1 MSVTKQA
8 LKVRKENGGQIQTE
22 EQESDKDE
30 GKYIQTLE
38 MNLMSEGLPDPSFM
52 IKSLLLKQ
60 SLI

>member
-1 MSVTKQA
+1 M
-8 LKVRKENGGQIQTE
+8 KVRKENGGQIQTE

>member
-8 LKVRKENGGQIQTE
+8 MKVRKENGGQIQTE

-52 IKSLLLKQ
+52 IKPLLLKQ

>member
-1 MSVTKQA
+1 M
-8 LKVRKENGGQIQTE
+8 KVRKENGGQIQTE

-52 IKSLLLKQ
+52 IKPLLLKQ